1 MDEKLGTVTIAPQV
15 LLTIARLTT
24 LSIPGVASMSR
35 SLAGNVSRLLRRRSL
50 GQGIRM
56 QLEDDVVFLDLY
68 INVEP
73 DVNLLELGR
82 QIQHET
88 ARAINDM
95 LGMHVGEVNI
105 HIDDVVSRPEKD
117 EPLEEAER

>member
-24 LSIPGVASMSR
+24 LSIPGVASMSH
-35 SLAGNVSRLLRRRSL
+35 SLAGNVGRLLRRRTL

-56 QLEDDVVFLDLY
+56 QVEDDVVFLDLY

-105 HIDDVVSRPEKD
+105 HIEDVVSQPEKD

>member
-24 LSIPGVASMSR
+24 LSIPGVASMSH
-35 SLAGNVSRLLRRRSL
+35 SLAGNVSRLLRRRTL

-56 QLEDDVVFLDLY
+56 QVEDDVVFLDLY

-82 QIQHET
+82 EIQHET

-105 HIDDVVSRPEKD
+105 HIEDVVSRPEQE

>member
-1 MDEKLGTVTIAPQV
+1 MEEKLGTVTIAPQV

-24 LSIPGVASMSR
+24 LSIPGVASMSH
-35 SLAGNVSRLLRRRSL
+35 SLAENVGRIFRRRTL
-50 GQGIRM
+50 GQGIKMRV
-56 QLEDDVVFLDLY
+56 EDDVVYLDLY

-82 QIQHET
+82 QIQQET
-88 ARAINDM
+88 ARAISDM

-105 HIDDVVSRPEKD
+105 HIDDVVPP
-117 EPLEEAER
+117 PLKSQPEEAVDL

>member
-24 LSIPGVASMSR
+24 LSIPGVASMSQ
-35 SLAGNVSRLLRRRSL
+35 SFAGNVNRLLRRRSL

-56 QLEDDVVFLDLY
+56 QVEDDVVFLDLY

-105 HIDDVVSRPEKD
+105 HIEDVVSRPEKD